1 MSLQTSMHHVKCLQK
16 VLNYIFY
23 YISFRFSCGIIKT
36 DEVRKE
42 EGGGGGYIY
51 WVSFFKIKPQGP
63 KNWVELQAMKNT
75 KFHYIN

>member
-23 YISFRFSCGIIKT
+23 YISFLFSCGIIKI

-42 EGGGGGYIY
+42 EGGGGYIF
-51 WVSFFKIKPQGP
+51 WVICF
-63 KNWVELQAMKNT
+63 
-75 KFHYIN
+75 

>member
-42 EGGGGGYIY
+42 EGGGGGSIL
-51 WVSFFKIKPQGP
+51 WVIFLKQKTYVPNYCFFIIC
-63 KNWVELQAMKNT
+63 
-75 KFHYIN
+75 INK

>member
-36 DEVRKE
+36 DEVRKV
-42 EGGGGGYIY
+42 EGGGGGFFF
-51 WVSFFKIKPQGP
+51 WVICF
-63 KNWVELQAMKNT
+63 
-75 KFHYIN
+75 

>member
-42 EGGGGGYIY
+42 EGGGGVYFLGNL
-51 WVSFFKIKPQGP
+51 F
-63 KNWVELQAMKNT
+63 LANT
-75 KFHYIN
+75 SWT

>member
-42 EGGGGGYIY
+42 EGGGYIF
-51 WVSFFKIKPQGP
+51 WVICF
-63 KNWVELQAMKNT
+63 
-75 KFHYIN
+75 